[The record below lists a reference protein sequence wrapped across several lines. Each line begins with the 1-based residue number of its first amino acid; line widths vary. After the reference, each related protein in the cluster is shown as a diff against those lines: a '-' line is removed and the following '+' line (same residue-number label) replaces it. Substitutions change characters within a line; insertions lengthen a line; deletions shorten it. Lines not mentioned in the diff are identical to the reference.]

1 MYIIYILYINHI
13 QSWVVPITL
22 FYPTSH
28 ITHYI
33 QFILPR
39 QDRLEDRYERRDER
53 YERYE
58 RRDGRMYARGAAD
71 DGYWQGSELWTN
83 GASGALF
90 QKP

>member
-1 MYIIYILYINHI
+1 MYIIYIYIIYINHI

-58 RRDGRMYARGAAD
+58 RRDERRDGRMYARGAAD
-71 DGYWQGSELWTN
+71 DGY
-83 GASGALF
+83 
-90 QKP
+90 

>member
-1 MYIIYILYINHI
+1 M
-13 QSWVVPITL
+13 VPITL

-58 RRDGRMYARGAAD
+58 RRDERRDGRMYARGAAD